1 MHGMQHYKMKAAW
14 YIFKKIEVE
23 NIIIKINSKFS
34 AMKAGSIVI
43 CIDDTKWQVP
53 VRVYNRLPEKNKQY
67 VVRRLVPN
75 ISIAGGPDGVA
86 LVGIFGDWKKFKD
99 HQGRKVFEEISFLM
113 RRFVEI
119 LPPEAEMIEME
130 DYDMVEVVLKEIL

>member
-1 MHGMQHYKMKAAW
+1 
-14 YIFKKIEVE
+14 
-23 NIIIKINSKFS
+23 
-34 AMKAGSIVI
+34 MKAGSVVI

-99 HQGRKVFEEISFLM
+99 YQGRKVFEEYSFLM
-113 RRFVEI
+113 RRFVE
-119 LPPEAEMIEME
+119 LFPPESEVNEME
-130 DYDMVEVVLKEIL
+130 ECEMTEMLTAGVL